1 MVLVVLALIVPPA
14 SQARMARD
22 MAMQTAM
29 AVAPARQAMPS
40 QAHLRRAPFEGPY
53 QAELVNVVDGDT
65 FEARIRI
72 WFGQEITTLVRIRG
86 IDAPELKARCAAEAA
101 RALAAKE
108 ALADFLVLGQIIL
121 SDVAM
126 DKYGGR
132 VLANVAIEASDPAGG
147 ATNTSH
153 DSIASLMLNAN
164 LARPYFG
171 DRRMGWCEE
180 APSSGKIR
188 PERQASQNALPAD
201 NRR

>member
-1 MVLVVLALIVPPA
+1 MFRKNPHNCHVRRNLPLWPVIILVVLALITPPTPQTRL
-14 SQARMARD
+14 SMAE
-22 MAMQTAM
+22 AMVAP
-29 AVAPARQAMPS
+29 APARQHHQAVPS

-72 WFGQEITTLVRIRG
+72 WFGQE
-86 IDAPELKARCAAEAA
+86 
-101 RALAAKE
+101 AKE

-132 VLANVAIEASDPAGG
+132 VLANVMIDAPDPASQA
-147 ATNTSH
+147 ATTTH
-153 DSIASLMLNAN
+153 DNIASLMLRAN

-171 DRRMGWCEE
+171 GRREGWCEE
-180 APSSGKIR
+180 SVFPEMIR
-188 PERQASQNALPAD
+188 PERQASRNGLPAD
-201 NRR
+201 NKK